1 LLRDL
6 LPDDC
11 EEERNVLVCNPLAG
25 FWSQI
30 PLIFLFSFVA
40 AFRIEFSRAGS
51 NQSVPHSAIG
61 DDLVCW
67 IIRRYVFAC
76 VRRVIGKRSHMLVV
90 ETVSRN
96 DWSSY
101 RGVFRS
107 YQLFCN
113 SFGSSS
119 STNCLD
125 LLVQPRFYRWSR
137 TSICYF
143 APS

>member
-6 LPDDC
+6 LPDDARR
-11 EEERNVLVCNPLAG
+11 ERNVLVCNPLAG

-40 AFRIEFSRAGS
+40 AFRIEFSRAGN

-61 DDLVCW
+61 DLVCW

-96 DWSSY
+96 DWSS
-101 RGVFRS
+101 
-107 YQLFCN
+107 
-113 SFGSSS
+113 
-119 STNCLD
+119 
-125 LLVQPRFYRWSR
+125 
-137 TSICYF
+137 
-143 APS
+143 